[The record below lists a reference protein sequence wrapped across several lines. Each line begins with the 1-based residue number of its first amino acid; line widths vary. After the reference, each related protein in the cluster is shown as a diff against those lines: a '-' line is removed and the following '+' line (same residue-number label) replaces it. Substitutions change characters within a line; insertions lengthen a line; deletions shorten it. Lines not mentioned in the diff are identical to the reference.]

1 MQKKCLTI
9 HQNTGNCLW
18 NLLFS
23 CCMCSPELKWR
34 LWLQNV
40 FFFFFLIVVHP
51 SVHFSICLR
60 ASHLTNY
67 SRLTDCV
74 VSHRRWLLWIDTR
87 VQTEAHQLSETL
99 QETVCVLLSSDWR
112 PQCVVERR
120 LRFCMFCRM
129 THRGSDDSTA
139 SLSSVCPS
147 YLPPLPSVLSSPL
160 LSAAGWV
167 DGSSSAPLHA
177 TRWEHGAPW
186 RQILPPHHLLLLHL
200 LLPQQ
205 WGTSWIFHQV

>member
-1 MQKKCLTI
+1 MKPP
-9 HQNTGNCLW
+9 H
-18 NLLFS
+18 LLLHVFPRVEMKPLVTECFFVLVFFS
-23 CCMCSPELKWR
+23 CFLSFLML
-34 LWLQNV
+34 
-40 FFFFFLIVVHP
+40 FGLIVFHP

-74 VSHRRWLLWIDTR
+74 VSHLWRLLWIDTR
-87 VQTEAHQLSETL
+87 VQTEVHQLSATL
-99 QETVCVLLSSDWR
+99 QQTVGVMLSSDWR

-120 LRFCMFCRM
+120 LCFCMFCRM

-160 LSAAGWV
+160 LSAAG
-167 DGSSSAPLHA
+167 
-177 TRWEHGAPW
+177 
-186 RQILPPHHLLLLHL
+186 
-200 LLPQQ
+200 
-205 WGTSWIFHQV
+205 

>member
-23 CCMCSPELKWR
+23 CCMCSPEVKWR

-40 FFFFFLIVVHP
+40 FFFFSIVVHP

-74 VSHRRWLLWIDTR
+74 VSHLRWLLWIDTR

-120 LRFCMFCRM
+120 LCFWPTEYR
-129 THRGSDDSTA
+129 TTA
-139 SLSSVCPS
+139 QPPS
-147 YLPPLPSVLSSPL
+147 HPSVHHTCL
-160 LSAAGWV
+160 LSPPSFHPLCSLQQAEWTAAAALLFTPL
-167 DGSSSAPLHA
+167 DGSMAPPGGRSFHLITSSSSTSSSHSSGAHHEYF
-177 TRWEHGAPW
+177 TRFNS
-186 RQILPPHHLLLLHL
+186 
-200 LLPQQ
+200 
-205 WGTSWIFHQV
+205 T